1 MADGLIRVI
10 TQDRTVRALAAVTTA
25 AVEEARSRH
34 GTLPTATAALG
45 RALTAASLL
54 GAMLKGDQTVTLRIL
69 GDGPLGGIVAWSDA
83 FGNVRG
89 YVAHPLVDLPLT
101 DQGKLNV
108 GAAVGRGTLHVTKD
122 LGLRYPYHGS
132 VPLSSGEIAEDLARY
147 FTVSEQIPSAVAL
160 GVLVAPDGR
169 VLASGGLVV
178 QVLPGADDGVTT
190 YLERRARALPAIT
203 SMVYR
208 GHGPRELVKEALGEL
223 QFKVIESRAVSFRC
237 SCNRQRVEETLLS
250 LGGEELKRMCDEE
263 DGAEVRCRFC
273 GEQYHLSREDLDDLL
288 AQLQSE

>member
-1 MADGLIRVI
+1 MGDGLIRAM
-10 TQDRTVRALAAVTTA
+10 TQDRTVRALAAVTT
-25 AVEEARSRH
+25 VTVDEARSRH

-83 FGNVRG
+83 LGHVRG

-101 DQGKLNV
+101 NQGKLNV
-108 GAAVGRGTLHVTKD
+108 GAAVGKGTLHVTKD

-147 FTVSEQIPSAVAL
+147 FAISEQIPSAVAL
-160 GVLVAPDGR
+160 GVLVAPDGQ

-178 QVLPGADDGVTT
+178 QLLPGADEEVAS
-190 YLERRARALPAIT
+190 YLEQRARALPAIT
-203 SMVYR
+203 SMVYG
-208 GHGPRELVKEALGEL
+208 GHSPKELVEEALGEL
-223 QFKVIESRAVSFRC
+223 PFKIIETRAVSFRC
-237 SCNRQRVEETLLS
+237 SCDRQKVEETLLA
-250 LGGEELKRMCDEE
+250 LGEEELKRLHGGE
-263 DGAEVRCRFC
+263 DGAEVLCRFC
-273 GEQYHLSREDLDDLL
+273 RKQYRFSQEDLDALL
-288 AQLQSE
+288 AQIRSG